1 MLKSKTGMEDGFL
14 SSVGAGDSTMLE
26 APTKITALVVDDDT
40 INQMFHHRLLDNLG
54 IRNQVVRNGKE
65 AIDVHC
71 SGKNFDLILM
81 DMEMPVMNGI
91 EATRKLRAMGIRSMI
106 AGVSTNTREREKFM
120 EAGLDDYQEK
130 PLTTSKL
137 VSILHK
143 VHKDG

>member
-1 MLKSKTGMEDGFL
+1 MLKSQTGMEDGFL
-14 SSVGAGDSTMLE
+14 SSVGAEDSKMLE
-26 APTKITALVVDDDT
+26 PPTKITALVVDDDT
-40 INQMFHHRLLDNLG
+40 INQMIHHRLLDNLG

-81 DMEMPVMNGI
+81 DMEMP
-91 EATRKLRAMGIRSMI
+91 ATRKLRAMGIQSMI
-106 AGVSTNTREREKFM
+106 AGVSTNTRERENFM

>member
-1 MLKSKTGMEDGFL
+1 MNFTNVCCAFIGRLWVTRRDEMLKSKTGMEDGFL

-91 EATRKLRAMGIRSMI
+91 EVYTLSSS
-106 AGVSTNTREREKFM
+106 STEKTM
-120 EAGLDDYQEK
+120 
-130 PLTTSKL
+130 
-137 VSILHK
+137 
-143 VHKDG
+143 